1 MRVTIIIPHYN
12 DLIGLDV
19 CLSALARQIFPAAET
34 EIIVADN
41 GSPQGREAVAGV
53 VDGRARLISVTERG
67 AGPARN
73 GGAAAAHGEI
83 LAFIDSD
90 CRAEPGWLAEGIAA
104 LADYDI
110 VGGSVEVL
118 VGDPERMT
126 PVEAFERV
134 FAFNMEHYL
143 THKGFVG
150 SGNLFCRREVFEA
163 VGGFGSGVS
172 EDVDWSHRAAAKHF
186 RIGYAHKATVGHP
199 ARRSWDELR
208 RKWSRINAET
218 YGLAMRR
225 KNAGLSWLMKALLLP
240 ASALAH
246 TPKILMSKRLKGRQK
261 LGALAILYRLRFWRM
276 LDSCRLL
283 LDGPRR

>member
-1 MRVTIIIPHYN
+1 
-12 DLIGLDV
+12 
-19 CLSALARQIFPAAET
+19 
-34 EIIVADN
+34 
-41 GSPQGREAVAGV
+41 
-53 VDGRARLISVTERG
+53 
-67 AGPARN
+67 
-73 GGAAAAHGEI
+73 
-83 LAFIDSD
+83 
-90 CRAEPGWLAEGIAA
+90 
-104 LADYDI
+104 
-110 VGGSVEVL
+110 
-118 VGDPERMT
+118 MT
-126 PVEAFERV
+126 PTEAFERI

-143 THKGFVG
+143 KRKGFVG

-186 RIGYAHKATVGHP
+186 RIGYAAKAAVGHP

-225 KNAGLSWLMKALLLP
+225 EKAGLSWLMKALLLP

-246 TPKILMSKRLKGRQK
+246 TPRILMSKRLKGRQK